1 MRTIQQIYD
10 EIIKEKE
17 QMSEL
22 STLQPGVDS
31 SQTLLNDL
39 TSTSKVAVWRLWA
52 WVMAVV
58 IWTHEKLWVV
68 FRTEVDAIVAAA
80 IPGTA
85 RWYREMCLQF
95 QYGDAMMYQNFKF
108 IYNPINPDNRII
120 ARASATEV
128 GGNVL
133 LKVAKLENN
142 TTQKLTTDE
151 LEAFTSY
158 ISKIKFAG
166 TYCQI
171 ISAEA
176 DLLRVSLKVIY
187 DPIVMNGNGELLSN
201 TSIKPVEQAISNYL
215 AALPWDGKLL
225 LSALVDAV
233 QNTSGVVDVV
243 INNAFAKA
251 YAAATWNTISRYYYT
266 VSGWIINDNNY
277 PLINYQSV

>member
-22 STLQPGVDS
+22 STLQPWVDS

-142 TTQKLTTDE
+142 TPQKLTSDE
-151 LEAFTSY
+151 LEAFTAY

-176 DLLRVSLKVIY
+176 DLLRVDLNVIY
-187 DPIVMNGNGELLSN
+187 DPTIINSNGEQLSN
-201 TSIKPVEQAISNYL
+201 LSVKPVEQAISNYL

-233 QNTSGVVDVV
+233 QQAAGVVDVV
-243 INNAFAKA
+243 INNASAKA
-251 YAAATWNTISRYYYT
+251 YAAANWNPISRYYYT